1 MLNYIRTLTKF
12 ISGGT
17 IFPLKTKKSPEI
29 KRFQDF
35 YGKLVRNRYDAEML
49 YFQWVEDY
57 LRENLALFWGEM

>member
-1 MLNYIRTLTKF
+1 MAFLLQNQKENPGIAA
-12 ISGGT
+12 IPG
-17 IFPLKTKKSPEI
+17 
-29 KRFQDF
+29 F